1 MKMIS
6 VLIVLAVFINLS
18 KPVVLKL
25 FMAYPTSEAK
35 KKPPQSLT
43 NNKRGGKKV
52 GFYLYKVHIIS
63 ATASNVF
70 LHPTKGKK
78 NISFIR
84 IFHPVVNAT
93 QFENHSSK
101 LAC

>member
-6 VLIVLAVFINLS
+6 ILIVLAVFINLS

-35 KKPPQSLT
+35 KKKTPQSLT

-78 NISFIR
+78 TSVSLEFFTLLSMPRSLRTTRLN
-84 IFHPVVNAT
+84 
-93 QFENHSSK
+93 
-101 LAC
+101 

>member
-35 KKPPQSLT
+35 KKTPQSLT
-43 NNKRGGKKV
+43 NNKRGGKSWILLIQGAYHQCNSIKR
-52 GFYLYKVHIIS
+52 IPPP
-63 ATASNVF
+63 N
-70 LHPTKGKK
+70 KGEKK
-78 NISFIR
+78 HQ
-84 IFHPVVNAT
+84 FH
-93 QFENHSSK
+93 
-101 LAC
+101 

>member
-6 VLIVLAVFINLS
+6 ILIVLAVFINLS

-35 KKPPQSLT
+35 KKKKTPQSLT

-78 NISFIR
+78 TSVSLEFFTLLSMPRSLRTTRLN
-84 IFHPVVNAT
+84 
-93 QFENHSSK
+93 
-101 LAC
+101 